1 MFKIYDYGRNSF
13 FQWDL
18 NRKIVVEDPSITQ
31 VHFSNNTEDYAL
43 VVEVYES
50 DGVRLANVPNIL
62 LQTDWYIRAYG
73 YVNDHTLVEE
83 RFKVNARSKPAD
95 YVYTETE
102 IINYEALE
110 KRIKETYVAK
120 QEVDTEV
127 DTFSNN
133 PIANFAITRYV
144 EALNTAIISGETT
157 VGRALQDL
165 NGNDITLTYAT
176 KTSVIPKISLW
187 QPNTSY
193 EVGNVV
199 LAIDPD
205 GWYYTAVC
213 ISEHISSNIDSLFR
227 GDNDYWTIT
236 SIKSSES
243 YRALFS
249 DETISASKAYK
260 DGNGNNISNTYATKT
275 ELRPTPITDTSS
287 AITANNSY
295 NYGEQTELSITFPTT
310 ANDGDVVYITFT
322 SGATATVLTL
332 DTTNTSDIEL
342 IPEAN
347 TGYEVYAKY
356 NGTIWIVN
364 YSDYTVTAEA
374 GA

>member
-127 DTFSNN
+127 DSFSNN
-133 PIANFAITRYV
+133 PIANSAITRYV
-144 EALNTAIISGETT
+144 GALNAKIISGETT

-187 QPNTSY
+187 QPNTAY

-199 LAIDPD
+199 LDVD
-205 GWYYTAVC
+205 Y
-213 ISEHISSNIDSLFR
+213 
-227 GDNDYWTIT
+227 DNCYIIATCKENHVST
-236 SIKSSES
+236 SI
-243 YRALFS
+243 
-249 DETISASKAYK
+249 
-260 DGNGNNISNTYATKT
+260 
-275 ELRPTPITDTSS
+275 TPFGVI
-287 AITANNSY
+287 
-295 NYGEQTELSITFPTT
+295 
-310 ANDGDVVYITFT
+310 NDGAYWNYNNLN
-322 SGATATVLTL
+322 A
-332 DTTNTSDIEL
+332 
-342 IPEAN
+342 P
-347 TGYEVYAKY
+347 YA
-356 NGTIWIVN
+356 
-364 YSDYTVTAEA
+364 
-374 GA
+374 

>member
-1 MFKIYDYGRNSF
+1 MSLKDNWTNKINNVDNV
-13 FQWDL
+13 DA
-18 NRKIVVEDPSITQ
+18 EDINIIAQ
-31 VHFSNNTEDYAL
+31 AVI
-43 VVEVYES
+43 S
-50 DGVRLANVPNIL
+50 DEEHIENHGVRITKLE
-62 LQTDWYIRAYG
+62 TDI
-73 YVNDHTLVEE
+73 V
-83 RFKVNARSKPAD
+83 
-95 YVYTETE
+95 
-102 IINYEALE
+102 
-110 KRIKETYVAK
+110 
-120 QEVDTEV
+120 
-127 DTFSNN
+127 
-133 PIANFAITRYV
+133 
-144 EALNTAIISGETT
+144 
-157 VGRALQDL
+157 
-165 NGNDITLTYAT
+165 
-176 KTSVIPKISLW
+176 PKISLW

-275 ELRPTPITDTSS
+275 ELRPTPITSTAT

-374 GA
+374 EA

>member
-1 MFKIYDYGRNSF
+1 MSLKDNWTNKIDNV
-13 FQWDL
+13 DD
-18 NRKIVVEDPSITQ
+18 VVAEDINIIAQ
-31 VHFSNNTEDYAL
+31 AVI
-43 VVEVYES
+43 S
-50 DGVRLANVPNIL
+50 DEEQIENHGVRITKLE
-62 LQTDWYIRAYG
+62 TDI
-73 YVNDHTLVEE
+73 V
-83 RFKVNARSKPAD
+83 
-95 YVYTETE
+95 
-102 IINYEALE
+102 
-110 KRIKETYVAK
+110 
-120 QEVDTEV
+120 
-127 DTFSNN
+127 
-133 PIANFAITRYV
+133 
-144 EALNTAIISGETT
+144 
-157 VGRALQDL
+157 
-165 NGNDITLTYAT
+165 
-176 KTSVIPKISLW
+176 PKISLW

-205 GWYYTAVC
+205 GWYFIATC
-213 ISEHISSNIDSLFR
+213 ISEHISINADSLFI
-227 GDNDYWTIT
+227 GDMDYWNLT
-236 SIKSSES
+236 SVKS
-243 YRALFS
+243 
-249 DETISASKAYK
+249 TISNQAIA
-260 DGNGNNISNTYATKT
+260 DTNGNNIVTTYATKT
-275 ELRPTPITDTSS
+275 ELRPTPITSTVT
-287 AITANNSY
+287 AISANNSY

>member
-1 MFKIYDYGRNSF
+1 
-13 FQWDL
+13 
-18 NRKIVVEDPSITQ
+18 
-31 VHFSNNTEDYAL
+31 
-43 VVEVYES
+43 
-50 DGVRLANVPNIL
+50 
-62 LQTDWYIRAYG
+62 
-73 YVNDHTLVEE
+73 
-83 RFKVNARSKPAD
+83 
-95 YVYTETE
+95 
-102 IINYEALE
+102 
-110 KRIKETYVAK
+110 
-120 QEVDTEV
+120 
-127 DTFSNN
+127 
-133 PIANFAITRYV
+133 
-144 EALNTAIISGETT
+144 
-157 VGRALQDL
+157 
-165 NGNDITLTYAT
+165 
-176 KTSVIPKISLW
+176 LW

-205 GWYYTAVC
+205 GWYFIATC
-213 ISEHISSNIDSLFR
+213 ISEHISINADSLFR
-227 GDNDYWTIT
+227 GDMDYWNIT
-236 SIKSSES
+236 SIKSTES
-243 YRALFS
+243 HHALFS
-249 DETISASKAYK
+249 DEAISAGKAYK
-260 DGNGNNISNTYATKT
+260 DGNGNNFITTYATKT
-275 ELRPTPITDTSS
+275 ELRPTPITDISS